1 MHLKSL
7 VTASLALTICAG
19 LNAQDKVVRKI
30 IELGTTDNQVM
41 LHEDFLSNRIGG
53 RPIGSHSLEDAEK
66 WVEKQFRSWG
76 LEVMV
81 QEVGEIGV
89 GFSRGPWSGRMLTE
103 DGMVL
108 HFGTPAYTAGTKG
121 PQRGLV
127 LAEPRTR
134 RDFERMKGALK
145 GAWVLIGG
153 TSSGMALDCTEK
165 GDKRRADALA
175 KNEEIEKQ
183 NREIMLYNRE
193 HRDAPKEF
201 LKYDQTPA
209 LFYREMVEAGVLGF
223 IQAAPLPLQVLYD
236 RANCYNITM
245 ETLPTVCDIK
255 LDASQYDI
263 IKKKVDARE
272 DVILEFDIRNH
283 FFEGPVK
290 YHNVIGIIRGSKYP
304 DEYVICGG
312 HLDAYD
318 GGTGAVD
325 DAQGVSVAM
334 ETARLLA
341 ASGAKPKR
349 TMMFA
354 VWTGEEYGLLGSKYF
369 VESGTVP
376 MDKVSNYFNR
386 DGGPEVA
393 MSVTVPE
400 AMYDDF
406 KEICEPI
413 ANVNPDFPFT
423 VNKRQGEPR
432 PRPKSGGGSDH
443 AYFAINGVP
452 TIGLELQ
459 DALGTNFSYGEIWHT
474 EHDLYREILPEYLEH
489 SSLVNAVVMYGVAN
503 LPHMLDR
510 TGLYKE

>member
-1 MHLKSL
+1 MRFKSF
-7 VTASLALTICAG
+7 VAASVALSICAG
-19 LNAQDKVVRKI
+19 LSAQDKVVRKL
-30 IELGTTDNQVM
+30 IELGTTDNHAM

-53 RPIGSHSLEDAEK
+53 RPVGSHSLEDAEK
-66 WVEKQFRSWG
+66 WVERQFRSWG

-121 PQRGLV
+121 PQRGIV
-127 LAEPRTR
+127 LPEPRTR

-145 GAWVLIGG
+145 GAWVLIEG
-153 TSSGMALDCTEK
+153 TSSGMAIDCTEK
-165 GDKRRADALA
+165 GDRRRQEAIAR
-175 KNEEIEKQ
+175 NEEIEKQ
-183 NREIMLYNRE
+183 NREIRMWNYE
-193 HRDAPKEF
+193 HRDEPREL
-201 LKYDQTPA
+201 LKYDRTPA
-209 LFYREMVEAGVLGF
+209 LFYREMVDAGVLGF
-223 IQAAPLPLQVLYD
+223 IQSAPLPLQILYD

-255 LDASQYDI
+255 LEAAQYDI
-263 IKKKVDARE
+263 IRRKVEARE

-312 HLDAYD
+312 HLDAFD

-325 DAQGVSVAM
+325 DAQGVCVAM
-334 ETARLLA
+334 EAARLLA
-341 ASGAKPKR
+341 ASGARPKR

-354 VWTGEEYGLLGSKYF
+354 VWTGEEYGLLGSKHF
-369 VESGTVP
+369 VQSGTVP
-376 MDKVSNYFNR
+376 LDRVSNYFNR

-400 AMYDDF
+400 AMFEDF
-406 KEICEPI
+406 TDICKPLEDL
-413 ANVNPDFPFT
+413 NPDFPFT
-423 VNKRQGEPR
+423 VRKREGEPR
-432 PRPKSGGGSDH
+432 PRPKSAGGSDH
-443 AYFAINGVP
+443 AYFAMNGVP
-452 TIGLELQ
+452 TIGLDLK
-459 DALGTNFSYGEIWHT
+459 DALGINFDYREIWHT
-474 EHDLYREILPEYLEH
+474 DHDLYREILPEYLEH
-489 SSLVNAVVMYGVAN
+489 SALVNAVVMYGVAN
-503 LPHMLDR
+503 LPHLLDR